1 MITLETIVESIKL
14 QLKPRIT
21 EDVIIHDSWLIQ
33 MVNESRAA
41 LVRALYVSGD
51 NFIPFF
57 QSFTGASV
65 ADESGFTKLILPSR
79 LLEGLGRRNILYL
92 NDTVS
97 MKNPQ
102 YHYCSYEELVNYSLH
117 RFGGN
122 QKAFTEMSDHI
133 LLSGP
138 TGTINGK
145 FIFEAPNDITGY
157 DYKVTPYPIGANNV
171 RQLELVTF
179 DHILPKLG
187 MPVDSIND
195 GIDSTRGV
203 GLGQQAQVDAQG
215 KQIEAQQ
222 EAFDKN
228 MKLQAQQ
235 LFDQRELAKEQVD
248 VNQKQIDAQKSQL
261 DSQKEAYDKTIRLQA
276 QQLFDQNQSIS
287 EQIDSQRQQLEAQRE
302 QMELQKKQFDKQQ
315 QLQAQQVFDQ
325 REAMYDQLNAQKELN
340 DLNSRKQ

>member
-57 QSFTGASV
+57 QSFTGTSV
-65 ADESGFTKLILPSR
+65 TDESGFTKLMLPSR

-92 NDTVS
+92 NDTAN

-138 TGTINGK
+138 AGTINGK
-145 FIFEAPNDITGY
+145 FVFEAPNDITGY
-157 DYKVTPYPIGANNV
+157 DYKLSPYPIGANNV
-171 RQLELVTF
+171 RQLELITF

-187 MPVDSIND
+187 MPADSIND

-248 VNQKQIDAQKSQL
+248 ANQKQIDAQKSQL
-261 DSQKEAYDKTIRLQA
+261 DSQKEAFDKTIRLQA
-276 QQLFDQNQSIS
+276 QQL
-287 EQIDSQRQQLEAQRE
+287 
-302 QMELQKKQFDKQQ
+302 
-315 QLQAQQVFDQ
+315 FDQ
-325 REAMYDQLNAQKELN
+325 REAMYDQLNAQKEAN

>member
-57 QSFTGASV
+57 QSFTGTSV
-65 ADESGFTKLILPSR
+65 TDESGFTKLILPSR

-92 NDTVS
+92 NDTAN

-102 YHYCSYEELVNYSLH
+102 YHYCSYEELVNYNLH

-133 LLSGP
+133 LLSGSA
-138 TGTINGK
+138 GTINGK
-145 FIFEAPNDITGY
+145 FVFEAPNDVTGY

-171 RQLELVTF
+171 RQLELITF

-195 GIDSTRGV
+195 GIDSTK
-203 GLGQQAQVDAQG
+203 GLGPGQQAQV
-215 KQIEAQQ
+215 
-222 EAFDKN
+222 
-228 MKLQAQQ
+228 
-235 LFDQRELAKEQVD
+235 
-248 VNQKQIDAQKSQL
+248 DAQKSQL

-276 QQLFDQNQSIS
+276 QQLFDQ
-287 EQIDSQRQQLEAQRE
+287 
-302 QMELQKKQFDKQQ
+302 
-315 QLQAQQVFDQ
+315 
-325 REAMYDQLNAQKELN
+325 REAMYEQLNAQKEAN
-340 DLNSRKQ
+340 NINRAQ

>member
-92 NDTVS
+92 NDS
-97 MKNPQ
+97 PNMKNPQ

-133 LLSGP
+133 LLSGS

-157 DYKVTPYPIGANNV
+157 DYKLSPYPIGANNV
-171 RQLELVTF
+171 RQLELITF

-195 GIDSTRGV
+195 GIDSTK
-203 GLGQQAQVDAQG
+203 GLAPGQQPQVS
-215 KQIEAQQ
+215 AQQ
-222 EAFDKN
+222 EQLNAQKEAFDKN
-228 MKLQAQQ
+228 IQAQARQ
-235 LFDQRELAKEQVD
+235 LFDQRILAAEQIEA
-248 VNQKQIDAQKSQL
+248 NQKQLDQQKAQI
-261 DSQKEAYDKTIRLQA
+261 DSQNEANDKTIRLQA
-276 QQLFDQNQSIS
+276 QQL
-287 EQIDSQRQQLEAQRE
+287 
-302 QMELQKKQFDKQQ
+302 
-315 QLQAQQVFDQ
+315 FDQ

>member
-65 ADESGFTKLILPSR
+65 SDESGFSKLMLPSR

-92 NDTVS
+92 NDS
-97 MKNPQ
+97 ANMKNPQ

-133 LLSGP
+133 LLSGSA
-138 TGTINGK
+138 GTINGK
-145 FIFEAPNDITGY
+145 FVFEAPNDITGY
-157 DYKVTPYPIGANNV
+157 DYKLSPYPIGANNV
-171 RQLELVTF
+171 RQLELITF

-195 GIDSTRGV
+195 GIDSTKGI
-203 GLGQQAQVDAQG
+203 GPGQQAQV
-215 KQIEAQQ
+215 
-222 EAFDKN
+222 
-228 MKLQAQQ
+228 
-235 LFDQRELAKEQVD
+235 
-248 VNQKQIDAQKSQL
+248 DAQKSQL

-276 QQLFDQNQSIS
+276 QQLFDQ
-287 EQIDSQRQQLEAQRE
+287 
-302 QMELQKKQFDKQQ
+302 
-315 QLQAQQVFDQ
+315 
-325 REAMYDQLNAQKELN
+325 REAMNDQLNAQKELN

>member
-92 NDTVS
+92 NDSAS

-133 LLSGP
+133 LLSGSA
-138 TGTINGK
+138 GTINGK
-145 FIFEAPNDITGY
+145 FVFEAPNDITGY
-157 DYKVTPYPIGANNV
+157 DYKLTPYPIGANNV
-171 RQLELVTF
+171 RQLELITF
-179 DHILPKLG
+179 DHILPKIG

-195 GIDSTRGV
+195 GIDSTKGI
-203 GLGQQAQVDAQG
+203 GPGQQAQV
-215 KQIEAQQ
+215 
-222 EAFDKN
+222 
-228 MKLQAQQ
+228 
-235 LFDQRELAKEQVD
+235 
-248 VNQKQIDAQKSQL
+248 DAQKSQL

-276 QQLFDQNQSIS
+276 QQLFDQNQSIA

-315 QLQAQQVFDQ
+315 QLQAQQLFDQ

>member
-92 NDTVS
+92 NDSAS

-138 TGTINGK
+138 TGTINGR

-157 DYKVTPYPIGANNV
+157 DYKLTPYPIGANNV
-171 RQLELVTF
+171 RQLELITF

-195 GIDSTRGV
+195 GIYSTKGI
-203 GLGQQAQVDAQG
+203 GPGQQAQVDAQ
-215 KQIEAQQ
+215 
-222 EAFDKN
+222 
-228 MKLQAQQ
+228 
-235 LFDQRELAKEQVD
+235 
-248 VNQKQIDAQKSQL
+248 KSQI

>member
-92 NDTVS
+92 NDS
-97 MKNPQ
+97 ANMKNPQ

-171 RQLELVTF
+171 RQLELITF

-195 GIDSTRGV
+195 GIDSTKGI
-203 GLGQQAQVDAQG
+203 GLGQQAQV
-215 KQIEAQQ
+215 
-222 EAFDKN
+222 
-228 MKLQAQQ
+228 
-235 LFDQRELAKEQVD
+235 
-248 VNQKQIDAQKSQL
+248 DAQKSQL

-276 QQLFDQNQSIS
+276 QQLFDQNQSIA

>member
-57 QSFTGASV
+57 QGFTGTSV
-65 ADESGFTKLILPSR
+65 TDESGFTKLILPSR

-92 NDTVS
+92 NDTAN

-138 TGTINGK
+138 AGTINGK
-145 FIFEAPNDITGY
+145 FVFEAPNDITGY
-157 DYKVTPYPIGANNV
+157 DYKLSPYPIGANNV
-171 RQLELVTF
+171 RQLELITF

-195 GIDSTRGV
+195 GIDSTKGI
-203 GLGQQAQVDAQG
+203 GLGQQAQVDAQ
-215 KQIEAQQ
+215 
-222 EAFDKN
+222 
-228 MKLQAQQ
+228 
-235 LFDQRELAKEQVD
+235 
-248 VNQKQIDAQKSQL
+248 KSQI
-261 DSQKEAYDKTIRLQA
+261 DSQKEAYDKTIKLQA
-276 QQLFDQNQSIS
+276 QQ
-287 EQIDSQRQQLEAQRE
+287 A
-302 QMELQKKQFDKQQ
+302 
-315 QLQAQQVFDQ
+315 FDQ

-340 DLNSRKQ
+340 DLNSKKQ

>member
-21 EDVIIHDSWLIQ
+21 EDVVIHDNWIIQ

-57 QSFTGASV
+57 QSFTGTSV
-65 ADESGFTKLILPSR
+65 ADNSGFTKLMLPSR

-92 NDTVS
+92 NDTEN

-102 YHYCSYEELVNYSLH
+102 YHYCSYEEFVNYSLH

-133 LLSGP
+133 LLSGSA
-138 TGTINGK
+138 GTINGK
-145 FIFEAPNDITGY
+145 FVFEAPNDITGY
-157 DYKVTPYPIGANNV
+157 DYKATPYPIGANNV
-171 RQLELVTF
+171 RQLELITF

-195 GIDSTRGV
+195 GIDSTKGV

-215 KQIEAQQ
+215 KQIEAQK
-222 EAFDKN
+222 EAYDKTIR
-228 MKLQAQQ
+228 LQAQQ
-235 LFDQRELAKEQVD
+235 LFDQ
-248 VNQKQIDAQKSQL
+248 NQSISEQIDSQRQQLEAQKSQL

-287 EQIDSQRQQLEAQRE
+287 EQIDSQRQQLDAQRE

-340 DLNSRKQ
+340 DLNSKKQ

>member
-92 NDTVS
+92 NDS
-97 MKNPQ
+97 PNMKNPQ

-171 RQLELVTF
+171 RQLELITF
-179 DHILPKLG
+179 VAI
-187 MPVDSIND
+187 
-195 GIDSTRGV
+195 
-203 GLGQQAQVDAQG
+203 
-215 KQIEAQQ
+215 
-222 EAFDKN
+222 
-228 MKLQAQQ
+228 
-235 LFDQRELAKEQVD
+235 
-248 VNQKQIDAQKSQL
+248 
-261 DSQKEAYDKTIRLQA
+261 IR
-276 QQLFDQNQSIS
+276 F
-287 EQIDSQRQQLEAQRE
+287 
-302 QMELQKKQFDKQQ
+302 
-315 QLQAQQVFDQ
+315 
-325 REAMYDQLNAQKELN
+325 
-340 DLNSRKQ
+340 

>member
-65 ADESGFTKLILPSR
+65 VDESGFTKLILPSR

-92 NDTVS
+92 NDSAS

-171 RQLELVTF
+171 RQLELITF

-203 GLGQQAQVDAQG
+203 GLGQQAQIDAQG

-235 LFDQRELAKEQVD
+235 LFDQ
-248 VNQKQIDAQKSQL
+248 
-261 DSQKEAYDKTIRLQA
+261 
-276 QQLFDQNQSIS
+276 NQSIA

>member
-57 QSFTGASV
+57 QSFTGVSV

-92 NDTVS
+92 NDSAS

-133 LLSGP
+133 LLSGSA
-138 TGTINGK
+138 GTINGK

-171 RQLELVTF
+171 RQLELITF

-195 GIDSTRGV
+195 GIDSTKGI
-203 GLGQQAQVDAQG
+203 GPGQQAQV
-215 KQIEAQQ
+215 
-222 EAFDKN
+222 
-228 MKLQAQQ
+228 
-235 LFDQRELAKEQVD
+235 
-248 VNQKQIDAQKSQL
+248 DAQKSQL

-276 QQLFDQNQSIS
+276 QQLFDQ
-287 EQIDSQRQQLEAQRE
+287 
-302 QMELQKKQFDKQQ
+302 
-315 QLQAQQVFDQ
+315 
-325 REAMYDQLNAQKELN
+325 REAMYDQLNAQKEAN
-340 DLNSRKQ
+340 DLNNRKQ

>member
-92 NDTVS
+92 NDSES

-138 TGTINGK
+138 T
-145 FIFEAPNDITGY
+145 
-157 DYKVTPYPIGANNV
+157 
-171 RQLELVTF
+171 
-179 DHILPKLG
+179 
-187 MPVDSIND
+187 
-195 GIDSTRGV
+195 
-203 GLGQQAQVDAQG
+203 
-215 KQIEAQQ
+215 
-222 EAFDKN
+222 
-228 MKLQAQQ
+228 
-235 LFDQRELAKEQVD
+235 
-248 VNQKQIDAQKSQL
+248 
-261 DSQKEAYDKTIRLQA
+261 
-276 QQLFDQNQSIS
+276 
-287 EQIDSQRQQLEAQRE
+287 
-302 QMELQKKQFDKQQ
+302 
-315 QLQAQQVFDQ
+315 
-325 REAMYDQLNAQKELN
+325 
-340 DLNSRKQ
+340 